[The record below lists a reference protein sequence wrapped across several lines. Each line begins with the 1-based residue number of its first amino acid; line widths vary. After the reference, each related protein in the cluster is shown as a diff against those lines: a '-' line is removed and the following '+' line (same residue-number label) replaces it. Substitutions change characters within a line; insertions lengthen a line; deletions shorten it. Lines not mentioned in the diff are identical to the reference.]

1 MKVLWR
7 LSSAS
12 VKEACESA
20 LICSPAICA
29 FVIFISFLCRKGQQL
44 EASDKYM
51 FNRMDG
57 GHNMLTIRN
66 IRQSDGGSYTCKAD
80 NKAGSQDKEL
90 FLKVFGKDDG
100 KCWNEVDCSV
110 GKKKKLL
117 VIIGF
122 SFFSTLILETNFRA
136 P

>member
-20 LICSPAICA
+20 LICSPVLCAI
-29 FVIFISFLCRKGQQL
+29 VIFISLFILCRKGQQL
-44 EASDKYM
+44 EPSDKYM
-51 FNRMDG
+51 FNWMVG
-57 GHNMLTIRN
+57 GHSMLTIRN

-80 NKAGSQDKEL
+80 NKAGSQEKEL

-100 KCWNEVDCSV
+100 MCWNEVECSV
-110 GKKKKLL
+110 GEKKYHWLL
-117 VIIGF
+117 
-122 SFFSTLILETNFRA
+122 
-136 P
+136 

>member
-1 MKVLWR
+1 M
-7 LSSAS
+7 
-12 VKEACESA
+12 
-20 LICSPAICA
+20 
-29 FVIFISFLCRKGQQL
+29 FI
-44 EASDKYM
+44 
-51 FNRMDG
+51 RMEG

-80 NKAGSQDKEL
+80 NKAGTQDKEL

-110 GKKKKLL
+110 EKKINKSL

-122 SFFSTLILETNFRA
+122 SCFFTLKL
-136 P
+136 